1 MKYAGRLSMKAFSEQ
16 LETQVNSLSVD
27 QLRNV
32 IRRMSRDITPEERT
46 SFLEQLSPVAADS
59 FRPESVAKA
68 ESLLQD
74 ATAFKDRLAK
84 AMKNPGERAHI
95 QSSWRDDDE
104 SNEAY
109 TDFGPELERLFDRT
123 RTVFELA
130 RFDLA
135 CGTYE
140 QLFEALSLQDDY
152 GFGIHRP
159 DGLDVREERAR
170 YLRSVLEA
178 AHERERAR
186 SLLQTAHKLR
196 KELWDASDVSPI
208 EAIEIT
214 PRELAEKERLFDEL
228 LKLLGKDTERESD
241 RWLREITR
249 IRHGTPG
256 LEKLARAHGE
266 RRPYA
271 WVDWLEAVAAEGD
284 PKKLVSASKDA
295 LAGIPDGLS
304 LRATAA
310 DHLSNAALALKD
322 HKTAMLGCW
331 EGFRADPYPRRLL
344 DLWELTDS
352 SAERQRWMKRA
363 EMYSE
368 QGGEPELPGPF
379 VGGTGR
385 EEDAPFLESGEGF
398 NDAASNATTMC
409 ARLLVGDWEGT
420 LDKAKDEPSLGWS
433 SGDNVQA
440 LVIPVLMSW
449 FAGWPGAEPGPNLAE
464 LLKQTLIRADEWDEK
479 EPRTSARLRAAL
491 AEAIRLWRVPSD
503 MSKSVEAVARICLKR
518 VNAIVEAQHRGA
530 YGRAA
535 LLAAA
540 VAEMHRSRGKAAEA
554 EAVFSGLLTRHNRK
568 SAFKNELNARRAAGV
583 KP

>member
-1 MKYAGRLSMKAFSEQ
+1 MKNAGRLSLKAFSEQ

-32 IRRMSRDITPEERT
+32 IRRMSRDITPEGRA
-46 SFLEQLSPVAADS
+46 SFLEQLGSVAADS
-59 FRPESVAKA
+59 FRPESIAKA

-74 ATAFKDRLAK
+74 ATAFKNRLAK

-130 RFDLA
+130 RFDVA
-135 CGTYE
+135 CSTYE

-152 GFGIHRP
+152 GFGVHRP
-159 DGLDVREERAR
+159 EGLDVREERGR
-170 YLRSVLEA
+170 YLRSVIEA
-178 AHERERAR
+178 TSERQRAK

-196 KELWDASDVSPI
+196 KELWDASDISPI

-214 PRELAEKERLFDEL
+214 ARELPGKEQMFDEMLNL
-228 LKLLGKDTERESD
+228 LRKDNEREADS
-241 RWLREITR
+241 WLREITR
-249 IRHGTPG
+249 LRHGTPG
-256 LEKLARAHGE
+256 LEKLARSDGE
-266 RRPYA
+266 RRPHA

-310 DHLSNAALALKD
+310 DHLANAALALKD
-322 HKTAMLGCW
+322 KGIAILGRW
-331 EGFRADPYPRRLL
+331 EAFRSDPCPRRLL

-352 SAERQRWMKRA
+352 RAERERWMKRA
-363 EMYSE
+363 ETYSE

-385 EEDAPFLESGEGF
+385 EDDAPFLESGEGF

-420 LDKAKDEPSLGWS
+420 LDKAKDEPPLGWS

-449 FAGWPGAEPGPNLAE
+449 FAGWPGAELGPNLAE
-464 LLKQTLIRADEWDEK
+464 LLNQTLLRADEWEEK

-491 AEAIRLWRVPSD
+491 AEEIRLWRAPSD
-503 MSKSVEAVARICLKR
+503 ESKPVKTVVKICLKR

-530 YGRAA
+530 YDRAA

-540 VAEMHRSRGKAAEA
+540 VGEMHRSRGEAAEA
-554 EAVFSGLLTRHNRK
+554 EAVFTGLLTRHNRK
-568 SAFKNELNARRAAGV
+568 SAFKKELNARRAAGV